1 MYRDCET
8 GRPRVL
14 SQLDRLLR
22 VLTLVLPL
30 LAGPPAYALEL
41 RSSDVANGQIVPRAQ
56 IYPRCG
62 GDNISP
68 ELTWSGAPRRTKSF
82 VLTMIDVDVK
92 PSDWSHWIVA
102 DIPAGT
108 RSLSRGTK
116 TLPRGA
122 RAIESNFGG
131 TAYNGPCPPSGT
143 HHYRL
148 TLWALPVSNVLLAPN
163 EKATDVIATLT
174 KLALDRASL
183 TAFVRHRS

>member
-1 MYRDCET
+1 MDH
-8 GRPRVL
+8 V
-14 SQLDRLLR
+14 LR
-22 VLTLVLPL
+22 VLTLALAL
-30 LAGPPAYALEL
+30 LAVPPAHALEL

-62 GDNISP
+62 GHNISP
-68 ELTWSGAPRRTKSF
+68 GLTWRGAPPGTKSF

-92 PSDWSHWIVA
+92 PSGWSHWIVA
-102 DIPAGT
+102 DISAGT

-116 TLPRGA
+116 TLPHGA
-122 RAIESNFGG
+122 RAIDSNFGG
-131 TAYNGPCPPSGT
+131 MSYNGPCPPSGT

-163 EKATDVIATLT
+163 KKATDVIATLT

-183 TAFVRHRS
+183 TAFVRR